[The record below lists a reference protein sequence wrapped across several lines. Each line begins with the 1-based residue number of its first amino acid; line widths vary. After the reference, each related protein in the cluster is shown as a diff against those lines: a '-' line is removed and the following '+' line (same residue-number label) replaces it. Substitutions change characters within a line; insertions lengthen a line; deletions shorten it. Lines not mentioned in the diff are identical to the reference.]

1 MLSESSSYKSG
12 FIAIAGKPNVGKSTL
27 TNLLLGQPVAGV
39 SAKPQTTRKR
49 QLAIRTTDEAQMIF
63 IDTPGLH
70 EPKDKLSQFI
80 NSEATFALR
89 DADLI
94 LFLVD
99 GSQKP
104 DIQDQKLAALVKE
117 ANKEKSTLLVI
128 NKIDLVDGKTLAA
141 NRSLYQKLLPESP
154 MVQISALTSKG
165 IQELLQKVTE
175 LLPEGPRYY
184 PEEQITESY
193 ERDIAAEMIRAA
205 CMDLLEDELP
215 YSVAVRTDEYSE
227 RENGVIYIKATIYVE
242 REAQKAIV
250 IGRNGE
256 MVKRIGT
263 AARAE
268 IEAMNGQKVF
278 LDLTVKVR
286 KNWKNDPAFLRELGF
301 GESNR

>member
-12 FIAIAGKPNVGKSTL
+12 FIAIVGKPNVGKSTL

-215 YSVAVRTDEYSE
+215 HSIAVRTDEYSE

-301 GESNR
+301 GEK

>member
-1 MLSESSSYKSG
+1 
-12 FIAIAGKPNVGKSTL
+12 
-27 TNLLLGQPVAGV
+27 
-39 SAKPQTTRKR
+39 
-49 QLAIRTTDEAQMIF
+49 
-63 IDTPGLH
+63 
-70 EPKDKLSQFI
+70 
-80 NSEATFALR
+80 
-89 DADLI
+89 
-94 LFLVD
+94 
-99 GSQKP
+99 
-104 DIQDQKLAALVKE
+104 
-117 ANKEKSTLLVI
+117 
-128 NKIDLVDGKTLAA
+128 
-141 NRSLYQKLLPESP
+141 

-165 IQELLQKVTE
+165 IQELLQKIAE

-301 GESNR
+301 GEK